1 MPLYEH
7 VFLVRP
13 DVSAQQVDQLVE
25 TYKSLI
31 ADGGGTVPKTE
42 YWGLRNI
49 TYRINKNR
57 KAHYTLMN
65 IAASSAAL
73 AEMERQMRLSEDVMR
88 FLTIRV
94 EELEEGPSAMMRR
107 EARDERRGP
116 RREGERD
123 RGPRREGER
132 DRGPRRES
140 EGERGPRREGE
151 GDRDRRPRG
160 RPFERAEPG
169 APKLADVE
177 AAKQAKTE
185 TESQAETAPETETE
199 AS

>member
-94 EELEEGPSAMMRR
+94 GELEDGPSAMMRR

-132 DRGPRRES
+132 
-140 EGERGPRREGE
+140 GPRREGE
-151 GDRDRRPRG
+151 GERDRRPRG
-160 RPFERAEPG
+160 RPSEHAETG
-169 APKLADVE
+169 AAKEAEVE
-177 AAKQAKTE
+177 AAQQPKTE
-185 TESQAETAPETETE
+185 TESQAEAATKTETE

>member
-1 MPLYEH
+1 MPHYEH

-13 DVSAQQVDQLVE
+13 DVSAQQVDQFVE
-25 TYKSLI
+25 TYKTLI
-31 ADGGGTVPKTE
+31 ADRGGTIPKTE

-65 IAASSAAL
+65 ITAPPAAV

-88 FLTIRV
+88 FLTVRV
-94 EELEEGPSAMMRR
+94 DELEEGPSAMMRR

-116 RREGERD
+116 RREGDRDRD
-123 RGPRREGER
+123 RGPRR
-132 DRGPRRES
+132 D
-140 EGERGPRREGE
+140 
-151 GDRDRRPRG
+151 GDRDRRPRA
-160 RPFERAEPG
+160 RPFERADAG
-169 APKLADVE
+169 AAKEADVE
-177 AAKQAKTE
+177 TAKRAKTE
-185 TESQAETAPETETE
+185 TESQAETATETETE

>member
-1 MPLYEH
+1 MPHYEH

-13 DVSAQQVDQLVE
+13 DVSAQQVDQFVE
-25 TYKSLI
+25 TYKTLI
-31 ADGGGTVPKTE
+31 ADRGGTIPKTE

-65 IAASSAAL
+65 ITAPPAAV

-88 FLTIRV
+88 FLTVRV
-94 EELEEGPSAMMRR
+94 DELEEGPSAMMRR

-116 RREGERD
+116 RREGDRDRDRD
-123 RGPRREGER
+123 RGPRR
-132 DRGPRRES
+132 D
-140 EGERGPRREGE
+140 
-151 GDRDRRPRG
+151 GDRDRRPRA
-160 RPFERAEPG
+160 RPFERADAG
-169 APKLADVE
+169 AAKEADVE
-177 AAKQAKTE
+177 TAKRAKTE
-185 TESQAETAPETETE
+185 TESQAETATETETE

>member
-1 MPLYEH
+1 MPHYEH

-13 DVSAQQVDQLVE
+13 DVSAQQVDQFVE
-25 TYKSLI
+25 AYKTLI
-31 ADGGGTVPKTE
+31 ADRGGTIPKTE

-65 IAASSAAL
+65 ITAPPAAV

-88 FLTIRV
+88 FLTVRV
-94 EELEEGPSAMMRR
+94 DELEEGPSAMMRR

-116 RREGERD
+116 RREGDRDRDRD
-123 RGPRREGER
+123 RGPRR
-132 DRGPRRES
+132 D
-140 EGERGPRREGE
+140 
-151 GDRDRRPRG
+151 GDRDRRPRA
-160 RPFERAEPG
+160 RPFERADAG
-169 APKLADVE
+169 AAKEADVE
-177 AAKQAKTE
+177 TAKRAKTE
-185 TESQAETAPETETE
+185 TESQAETATETETE